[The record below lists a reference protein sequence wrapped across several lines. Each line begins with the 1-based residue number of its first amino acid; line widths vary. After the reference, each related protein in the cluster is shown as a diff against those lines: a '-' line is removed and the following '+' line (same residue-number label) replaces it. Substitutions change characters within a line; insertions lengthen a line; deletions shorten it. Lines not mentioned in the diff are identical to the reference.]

1 MPRTPTRADHDRFC
15 QVEGWRPVRDARGR
29 AGTHHVTREL
39 DLPDGRTLR
48 TRISHPPDRTDYG
61 ASLFA
66 HILRDQLAV
75 SEKEFWACVSDGA
88 IPDRGAPP
96 PSAASIPADLVHLLI
111 HRVGLPED
119 DVKAMSRDQAITRA
133 QQYWSEGR

>member
-1 MPRTPTRADHDRFC
+1 MTY
-15 QVEGWRPVRDARGR
+15 
-29 AGTHHVTREL
+29 EL

-61 ASLFA
+61 ANLFA

-75 SEKEFWACVSDGA
+75 REKEFWACVRD
-88 IPDRGAPP
+88 GAPP
-96 PSAASIPADLVHLLI
+96 HRGVPAPSSASIPADLVHLLI
-111 HRVGLPED
+111 HRVGWPENE
-119 DVKAMSRDQAITRA
+119 VKVMSRDQAITRV

>member
-1 MPRTPTRADHDRFC
+1 LR
-15 QVEGWRPVRDARGR
+15 Q
-29 AGTHHVTREL
+29 
-39 DLPDGRTLR
+39 LPLVFD
-48 TRISHPPDRTDYG
+48 HPPDRTDYG

-75 SEKEFWACVSDGA
+75 GEKEFWACVSDGA

-96 PSAASIPADLVHLLI
+96 PPAASIPADLVHLLI

-119 DVKAMSRDQAITRA
+119 EVKAMSRDQAISRA